1 MTEECNFTGANNYF
15 VEILLEIEA
24 EWEEEFQGVLDY
36 IRCLKERRKRM
47 VKSTEKH

>member
-1 MTEECNFTGANNYF
+1 VTEECNFTGANNYF

-36 IRCLKERRKRM
+36 IGVSRREGKEW
-47 VKSTEKH
+47 